1 MDGAGPALRL
11 LKRRLKPIS
20 RAELRALPASP
31 RHEEGPKIDWPGYP
45 PAGNV
50 PSAPRGPNLGSKAGS
65 MQGSKSSLQP
75 LPASKDLKE
84 AGTAQT
90 STKMEVARA
99 NARTSNDLAPEASAL
114 SFVLLRGSGD
124 LHWKLHGKMVQL
136 LRPGTT
142 LEPRSYHLLGGAM
155 EVGSHIV
162 AGVTDPLLP
171 ILRQAV
177 LEAQNLCIWLHG
189 PRGSG
194 KSRLMWGSLQDARS
208 SRPGLAENLAN
219 GVFQTLKELKLL
231 PIQEGDDR
239 VLVTLQFLK
248 FGVETELCGDCLV
261 GPDFDPRLKMREAL
275 LGNSFVMEGAQE
287 QEVRQPAELFA
298 ALQRGVQALR
308 CVGSFPSGR
317 CRKEDVL
324 AHGLCTFRIR
334 RRLGTAV
341 HTSTI
346 HLLDL
351 VGAEMSADVKVK
363 KRSHKEDRTLKAILR
378 VVDTLAQDPEYKF
391 RDGHTAP
398 RHIPHRDSKVTR
410 LLRPCLGMS
419 GRSVLLALPVEGYDA
434 TLSALELA
442 TRHEGMAAGPLESCI
457 FDRDSKMRE
466 IDQEVAKLCQQLGLV
481 EISEMHLTMDASD
494 DEVRLAE
501 LLQLRRRVLSFE
513 DWLQIRQASEMVHRK
528 TKVEGH
534 VKLFFST
541 PFGMDVGVASD

>member
-1 MDGAGPALRL
+1 
-11 LKRRLKPIS
+11 
-20 RAELRALPASP
+20 
-31 RHEEGPKIDWPGYP
+31 
-45 PAGNV
+45 
-50 PSAPRGPNLGSKAGS
+50 

-84 AGTAQT
+84 VGTAQT

-99 NARTSNDLAPEASAL
+99 NARTSNELAPEASAL
-114 SFVLLRGSGD
+114 SFVLLPGGD

-142 LEPRSYHLLGGAM
+142 LEPRSYNLLGGAM
-155 EVGSHIV
+155 EVSSHTV

-231 PIQEGDDR
+231 PIREGDDR

-287 QEVRQPAELFA
+287 QEVRQPADLLE
-298 ALQRGVQALR
+298 ALRRGVQALR
-308 CVGSFPSGR
+308 CVGSFQSGR

-324 AHGLCTFRIR
+324 AHGLCTFRVR

-341 HTSTI
+341 PRRN
-346 HLLDL
+346 L
-351 VGAEMSADVKVK
+351 
-363 KRSHKEDRTLKAILR
+363 KRIF
-378 VVDTLAQDPEYKF
+378 VV
-391 RDGHTAP
+391 
-398 RHIPHRDSKVTR
+398 
-410 LLRPCLGMS
+410 
-419 GRSVLLALPVEGYDA
+419 VE
-434 TLSALELA
+434 
-442 TRHEGMAAGPLESCI
+442 
-457 FDRDSKMRE
+457 F
-466 IDQEVAKLCQQLGLV
+466 
-481 EISEMHLTMDASD
+481 
-494 DEVRLAE
+494 
-501 LLQLRRRVLSFE
+501 
-513 DWLQIRQASEMVHRK
+513 
-528 TKVEGH
+528 
-534 VKLFFST
+534 FFS
-541 PFGMDVGVASD
+541 D